1 MSEEN
6 QEPDIPMAVEEAR
19 HHPHLLLLDE
29 FDGEIDGRLKYH
41 KSLFQYRNE
50 QELDEDD
57 WPFSREERG
66 PMDEGFTDLMDD
78 YEKLGLVEVD
88 NEEGKVYVYRDTE
101 KGSRVVEGLR
111 RGLRKIRGKEEEER
125 EKTAELIA
133 TLNID
138 RSGNEIVEDEDIQ
151 EAKGNPY
158 QSDV

>member
-1 MSEEN
+1 MTDEN
-6 QEPDIPMAVEEAR
+6 QDPNIPMAIEEAR

-29 FDGEIDGRLKYH
+29 FDGEIEGRLKYH

-50 QELDEDD
+50 RGLDEED

-88 NEEGKVYVYRDTE
+88 EKEGKVYVYRDTE
-101 KGSRVVEGLR
+101 KGSRVTKGLR
-111 RGLRKIRGKEEEER
+111 RGLRKIRGEAENQREE
-125 EKTAELIA
+125 TAELIA

-151 EAKGNPY
+151 EAKENPY

>member
-1 MSEEN
+1 MTEDEP
-6 QEPDIPMAVEEAR
+6 EPDIPMKVEEAR

-29 FDGEIDGRLKYH
+29 FDGEIEGRLKYH
-41 KSLFQYRNE
+41 KSLFQYRN
-50 QELDEDD
+50 QRGLDEED

-66 PMDEGFTDLMDD
+66 PMDEGFTELMDD

-88 NEEGKVYVYRDTE
+88 EEEGKVYVYRDTE

-111 RGLRKIRGKEEEER
+111 RGLRKIRGEEEEER

-138 RSGNEIVEDEDIQ
+138 RSGNEIVEDEDVQ
-151 EAKGNPY
+151 EAKENPY

>member
-1 MSEEN
+1 MTTED
-6 QEPDIPMAVEEAR
+6 QEPDIPISVEEAR
-19 HHPHLLLLDE
+19 HHPHLLLLSE
-29 FDGEIDGRLKYH
+29 FEGEIDGRLKYH

-50 QELDEDD
+50 RGLDEND

-88 NEEGKVYVYRDTE
+88 EEEGKVYVYRETE
-101 KGSRVVEGLR
+101 RGSRVVEGLK
-111 RGLRKIRGKEEEER
+111 RGLRKIRGEEENNR
-125 EKTAELIA
+125 EEKAELVA

-138 RSGNEIVEDEDIQ
+138 RSGNEIVEDEDVQ
-151 EAKGNPY
+151 EAKENPY

>member
-1 MSEEN
+1 MSDKY
-6 QEPDIPMAVEEAR
+6 QDLDIPMAVDEAR

-29 FDGEIDGRLKYH
+29 FDGEIEGRLKYH

-50 QELDEDD
+50 RGLDEED

-88 NEEGKVYVYRDTE
+88 EEDGKIYIYRNTE
-101 KGSRVVEGLR
+101 KGSRVVAGLR
-111 RGLRKIRGKEEEER
+111 RGLQKIRGEGEENR

-133 TLNID
+133 TVNID
-138 RSGNEIVEDEDIQ
+138 RSGNEIVEDKDIQ
-151 EAKGNPY
+151 EAKENPY

>member
-1 MSEEN
+1 MTEEN
-6 QEPDIPMAVEEAR
+6 QEPDIPITVDEAR

-41 KSLFQYRNE
+41 KSLYQYRNV
-50 QELDEDD
+50 QGLDEED

-88 NEEGKVYVYRDTE
+88 EEEGRIYVYRDTQR
-101 KGSRVVEGLR
+101 GSRVITGLK
-111 RGLRKIRGKEEEER
+111 RGLRKIRGEEEQER
-125 EKTAELIA
+125 EEAAELIA
-133 TLNID
+133 TLNIN

-151 EAKGNPY
+151 QAKDNPY

>member
-1 MSEEN
+1 MTAED
-6 QEPDIPMAVEEAR
+6 QEPELPMAAEEAR

-50 QELDEDD
+50 RGLDEDD

-88 NEEGKVYVYRDTE
+88 EEEGKVYVYQDTE

-111 RGLRKIRGKEEEER
+111 RGLRKIRGEEEDER
-125 EKTAELIA
+125 EKTVELIA
-133 TLNID
+133 SLNID

-151 EAKGNPY
+151 EAKENPY

>member
-1 MSEEN
+1 MTDEAQDPN
-6 QEPDIPMAVEEAR
+6 IPMTVKEAR

-29 FDGEIDGRLKYH
+29 FNGEIEGRLKYH

-50 QELDEDD
+50 QGLDEGD

-66 PMDEGFTDLMDD
+66 PMDEGFTALMDD

-88 NEEGKVYVYRDTE
+88 EEDGKVYVYRNTE

-111 RGLRKIRGKEEEER
+111 RGLRKIRGEEENER
-125 EKTAELIA
+125 EETAELIA

-138 RSGNEIVEDEDIQ
+138 RSGSEIVEDEDIQ
-151 EAKGNPY
+151 EAKEEPY

>member
-1 MSEEN
+1 MTEEN

-88 NEEGKVYVYRDTE
+88 HEEGQVYVYRDTE

-125 EKTAELIA
+125 EKTAEVIA

-151 EAKGNPY
+151 EAKENPY